1 MQEQDGGGKE
11 GGERMVWLDWFVVD
25 IAIVGEARCSPH
37 VFAFF
42 GGGYF
47 FFNFVVFLLP
57 KTIAFLPVIPVAPN
71 TVIVWDPCDERPPNP
86 VDALGRAKARK
97 VLRNAIGTFSFCR
110 GAKENNLGRPRK
122 KTTEQRFPWRV

>member
-47 FFNFVVFLLP
+47 FFIFVVFLP

-71 TVIVWDPCDERPPNP
+71 TVIVWDPCDERPPKP
-86 VDALGRAKARK
+86 VDALGRAKAARK
-97 VLRNAIGTFSFCR
+97 VLRNAIVMER
-110 GAKENNLGRPRK
+110 GGKRINLEDPCLLAI
-122 KTTEQRFPWRV
+122 VL

>member
-1 MQEQDGGGKE
+1 MQDQDGGGEE

-25 IAIVGEARCSPH
+25 IAIVGGARCSPH

-42 GGGYF
+42 EGGYF
-47 FFNFVVFLLP
+47 FFIFVVFLP

-97 VLRNAIGTFSFCR
+97 VLRNAIGTAFSFISGGKR
-110 GAKENNLGRPRK
+110 KQPRK
-122 KTTEQRFPWRV
+122 TT